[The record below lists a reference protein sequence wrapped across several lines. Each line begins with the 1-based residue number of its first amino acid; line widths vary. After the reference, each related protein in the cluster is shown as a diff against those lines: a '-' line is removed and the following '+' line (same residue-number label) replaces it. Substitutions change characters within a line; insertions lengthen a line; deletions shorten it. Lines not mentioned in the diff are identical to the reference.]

1 MGSQKIFMK
10 KIIAIITLCA
20 FSAMVNARGEGC
32 RLYKV
37 HIKNTGSADCVLKK
51 QYILYGKL
59 TEHSQIPEVVFRGQ
73 QAQFEMTNSQ
83 IDRFLEAGCLIS
95 YECGDDKEVTFFT
108 TTHMQQPTF
117 MKTDK
122 TLSAIV
128 DSKNMEVSFNTS
140 RCNNVYGRSHEV
152 TWELHP

>member
-1 MGSQKIFMK
+1 M
-10 KIIAIITLCA
+10 
-20 FSAMVNARGEGC
+20 
-32 RLYKV
+32 
-37 HIKNTGSADCVLKK
+37 
-51 QYILYGKL
+51 
-59 TEHSQIPEVVFRGQ
+59 TENSQIPEVFFRGQ

-83 IDRFLEAGCLIS
+83 IYRFLEAGCLLS

-108 TTHMQQPTF
+108 TTHMQQPTV
-117 MKTDK
+117 MKTDN

-128 DSKNMEVSFNTS
+128 DSKNIEVSFNAG

>member
-1 MGSQKIFMK
+1 MAAQ
-10 KIIAIITLCA
+10 TLRCA
-20 FSAMVNARGEGC
+20 QCFSRRYGWVWGEGC

-59 TEHSQIPEVVFRGQ
+59 TENSQIPEVFFRGQ

-83 IDRFLEAGCLIS
+83 IYRFLEAGCLLS

-108 TTHMQQPTF
+108 TTHMQQPTV
-117 MKTDK
+117 MKTDN

-128 DSKNMEVSFNTS
+128 DSKNIEVSFNAG